1 MKLEVRDLSVRYGPE
16 TVMNNIGFTL
26 DPGEKVAV
34 LGPNGAGKSTL
45 LKAVAGLVNVTG
57 QVILGPVNGSGKSG
71 YVSPSAHG
79 GHDRC
84 GSHAAVAYLPQ
95 DGLARSGLTVLEAVL
110 LGRHESLGWR
120 VSVAELHEATEKL
133 DCLGIGH
140 LGQRTLDTLS
150 GGQRQLAGLA
160 QALYR
165 APRILL
171 LDEPTS
177 ALDLFRQMLVL
188 DDLKELAHE
197 EGMTVLLV
205 MHDVSLA
212 ARFADRILFMKA
224 GRLIADDRSEAVL
237 TSEMVGEVYNIEAEV
252 LRSSN
257 GSLHVAPVRPLY
269 AAFGETI
276 T

>member
-1 MKLEVRDLSVRYGPE
+1 MKLEVRELSVHYGAAAVLE
-16 TVMNNIGFTL
+16 NIDFIL
-26 DPGEKVAV
+26 QAGEKVAV

-45 LKAVAGLVNVTG
+45 LKAISGLVNATG
-57 QVILGPVNGSGKSG
+57 RVVLEDSDGGGNCGCASS
-71 YVSPSAHG
+71 SPGAR
-79 GHDRC
+79 DRREFQ
-84 GSHAAVAYLPQ
+84 ATVAYLPQ
-95 DGLARSGLTVLEAVL
+95 DGLARTGLTVLEAVL

-120 VSVAELHEATEKL
+120 VSDAELRKAREKL
-133 DCLGIGH
+133 ERLRIEH
-140 LGQRTLDTLS
+140 LGHRTLDTLS

-188 DDLKELAHE
+188 DDLGELARE

-212 ARFADRILFMKA
+212 ARFADRILFLKG
-224 GRLIADDRSEAVL
+224 GRLIADDQSEVVL

-252 LRSSN
+252 LRGSN
-257 GSLHVAPVRPLY
+257 GSLHVAPVRPLEN
-269 AAFGETI
+269 AIGEGVA
-276 T
+276 